1 MNDRDTMRLYLA
13 LAASV
18 LFHALLLGTQLT
30 AASDNRVGLTASNI
44 LHVNIMPTAKPRSHH
59 ELALQKTASK
69 YPKNTAVWK
78 IHKPIDADEQKT
90 MPQKI
95 ISDNTEK
102 PAPDSSMQDGM
113 DAARAMGAALDAMKF
128 QQYMMMRLQQFISVA
143 RESAN
148 GMIKNRFTQAQM
160 AHYQGKHCT
169 LRLMVATAPEQG
181 YEINPSECDD
191 PDLAAELQ
199 AIPWNTAM
207 PLPSVYAL
215 PYLGLVIYLNISSY
229 DVSIRLEPIVN

>member
-1 MNDRDTMRLYLA
+1 MNYRDTMRICLA

-18 LFHALLLGTQLT
+18 LFHGFLLGAQLT
-30 AASDNRVGLTASNI
+30 DASDNRVGLTASNI
-44 LHVNIMPTAKPRSHH
+44 LHVNLMPAAKPRSHH

-90 MPQKI
+90 
-95 ISDNTEK
+95 ISQNKTEK

-113 DAARAMGAALDAMKF
+113 DAARAMGTALDAMKF

-199 AIPWNTAM
+199 AIPWNTTM
-207 PLPSVYAL
+207 PLPSVYSL

-229 DVSIRLEPIVN
+229 DVSTRVEPIVN